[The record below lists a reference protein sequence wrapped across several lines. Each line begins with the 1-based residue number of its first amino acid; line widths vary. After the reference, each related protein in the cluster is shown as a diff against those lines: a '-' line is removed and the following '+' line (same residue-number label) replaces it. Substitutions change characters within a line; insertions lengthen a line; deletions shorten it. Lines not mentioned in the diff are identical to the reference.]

1 MINATAPRLVF
12 YYKFL
17 IEIIENVRSKLN
29 TGGVPSIIADDHNK
43 DSSFDECL
51 NHNGLII

>member
-1 MINATAPRLVF
+1 MINVTAPRLVF

-43 DSSFDECL
+43 DK
-51 NHNGLII
+51 